1 MPQNP
6 QKTPPVDLNHAL
18 KHIVD
23 ERSKAV
29 EARKAWEERVKL
41 LTARIMTVLTDAQSD
56 RTQLHDGT
64 VVSITRPEP
73 RKTIIAE
80 KLLGFGVD
88 PETITASTKLS
99 PVEPYVR
106 VDAPKTAGA
115 EDAAAQ
121 PPQEPAAAPADP
133 FADITRH

>member
-1 MPQNP
+1 MQ
-6 QKTPPVDLNHAL
+6 TVPPADLNHAL

-23 ERSKAV
+23 ERAKAV
-29 EARKAWEERVKL
+29 EARNQWDARVKTL
-41 LTARIMTVLTDAQSD
+41 SERIMTVLTDAKCQ

-64 VVSITRPEP
+64 TVSITAPEP

-99 PVEPYVR
+99 PVAPYIR
-106 VDAPKTAGA
+106 VDAPKQTGA
-115 EDAAAQ
+115 EDAA
-121 PPQEPAAAPADP
+121 PSPQEHPAAPADP